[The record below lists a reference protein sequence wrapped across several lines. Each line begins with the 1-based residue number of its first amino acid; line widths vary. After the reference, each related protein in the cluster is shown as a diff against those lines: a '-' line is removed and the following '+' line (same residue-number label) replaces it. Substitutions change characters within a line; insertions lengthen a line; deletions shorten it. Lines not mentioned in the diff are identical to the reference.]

1 MSLTQQKKIEEEKPK
16 TAVKSDNKT
25 QIKAEAKPKVSK
37 TNKTSS
43 ETKPVSIKKEAAT
56 DEKESKKPESESKK
70 ISLTQAE
77 VKEQLSQNDKKWQDK
92 MGQALN

>member
-1 MSLTQQKKIEEEKPK
+1 M
-16 TAVKSDNKT
+16 
-25 QIKAEAKPKVSK
+25 
-37 TNKTSS
+37 
-43 ETKPVSIKKEAAT
+43 SIKKDAAT